1 MFVQSEGQTKHRS
14 QKISQERE
22 IRVMMTT
29 ETSTS
34 LKEMMRNLPRLVKGM
49 FSVLYF
55 DETFIRIWMKKCLTR
70 RNCKVKHPISRRQQ
84 KSATKASEGP
94 RNARSKSQSRVR
106 EESDEETTDEE
117 DLIDETPLNQR

>member
-1 MFVQSEGQTKHRS
+1 MFVQSEGQTKHRT

-55 DETFIRIWMKKCLTR
+55 DEPFIRIWMKK
-70 RNCKVKHPISRRQQ
+70 V
-84 KSATKASEGP
+84 
-94 RNARSKSQSRVR
+94 
-106 EESDEETTDEE
+106 
-117 DLIDETPLNQR
+117 